1 MWALFGIRVDAYIQE
16 RYQNETRRLVARRGP
31 LGAMLFAVGVGMAGV
46 LEVKYRPERLRYLLF
61 VFALELTVCLVAH
74 ACHRSH
80 RLRHLGIELT
90 RGACVALVAC
100 IALYFGLT
108 GANRAALA
116 LLLIAF
122 ELTTALMFP
131 WSGGSQAMMA
141 AACMLAQTSLTLS
154 GSSSDGNLPAA
165 YGLYA
170 VAAGGLLSIVGAAF
184 LDRQRRTVFT
194 QREQLDRHLATF
206 RDLTGTLHGFDAQRV
221 LSIVCTTTLET
232 FRLRRLWVVWQ
243 VPGSSSIQGYVV
255 RAGRIISWEPLAE
268 TQRLW
273 HWMTGWKHEGGAFL
287 SSSAAADVPSVL
299 YGANA
304 TTILCMPLGNEGERL
319 GAICAD
325 TLPLTERELALA
337 SVLASGA
344 AIAMANAWLYDR
356 VAAASA
362 EKSVFLARIA
372 HELRNPLQTI
382 LWDVDAL
389 CEGANGERTQLERVR
404 QNSLMTLDL
413 ATELQDFAEIET
425 RCVTANPEAIN
436 LTQTLD
442 HLEVTA
448 RALLDGRPIAFRTV
462 VDPAAAVVV
471 TDPFRVRQILSNLIS
486 NAAKFTASGA
496 IEVEARRLETEI
508 AISVRDTGLGID
520 AADLTRI
527 FIPFYRGAARA
538 LTGARGMGLGL
549 AISREL
555 AVVLGGRLEAES
567 VVGKGSTFRL
577 LLPALPGTPALV
589 SPAEESAALR
599 GTVAL
604 LIDDDPSYRTQTAI
618 ALRQCGASVVE
629 AADGFEGLRRA
640 RESPPHVIILDL
652 GLPGMSGL
660 QVLMHLKRDRQLS
673 EIPVVIATADVDLET
688 RCREGGCAAWIA
700 KPYTPL
706 ELLPVLVPLVR
717 GASTGDSEHS
727 RPASP
732 SSGAA

>member
-1 MWALFGIRVDAYIQE
+1 MDAHVQE
-16 RYQNETRRLVARRGP
+16 RYRSETRRLVARRGP
-31 LGAMLFAVGVGMAGV
+31 LGAMLFAAGVGLAGV
-46 LEVKYRPERLRYLLF
+46 LEVRYHPERLRYLLF
-61 VFALELTVCLVAH
+61 VFVLEFIVCLVTH
-74 ACHRSH
+74 ACHRSR
-80 RLRHLGIELT
+80 RLRHRGIELT

-108 GANRAALA
+108 GANRVGLA

-131 WSGGSQAMMA
+131 WSAASQGMIA
-141 AACMLAQTSLTLS
+141 AACMLAQTTLAWS
-154 GSSSDGNLPAA
+154 GSSPDGNLPAA
-165 YGLYA
+165 YGLYG
-170 VAAGGLLSIVGAAF
+170 VAAGGLLSIVGTAF
-184 LDRQRRTVFT
+184 LDRQRRTVFA
-194 QREQLDRHLATF
+194 QREQLDRHLTAF

-243 VPGSSSIQGYVV
+243 VSGSSSVQGYVV
-255 RAGRIISWEPLAE
+255 RAGRTISWEPLAE

-287 SSSAAADVPSVL
+287 ASGAAAGVPSAL
-299 YGANA
+299 DGANA

-362 EKSVFLARIA
+362 EKSVVLARIA

-389 CEGANGERTQLERVR
+389 RERANGERMQLERVR
-404 QNSLMTLDL
+404 QNALMTLDC
-413 ATELQDFAEIET
+413 AKELQDFAEIET
-425 RCVTANPEAIN
+425 RYVSVNPEAIN

-448 RALLDGRPIAFRTV
+448 RALLEGRPIAFRTDV
-462 VDPAAAVVV
+462 HPAAAVVV
-471 TDPFRVRQILSNLIS
+471 TDPFRLRQILTNLIS

-520 AADLTRI
+520 AVDLTRI
-527 FIPFYRGAARA
+527 FAPFYRGAACA
-538 LTGARGMGLGL
+538 LMGARGMGLGL
-549 AISREL
+549 AISQEL

-577 LLPALPGTPALV
+577 LLPADAGTPALAA
-589 SPAEESAALR
+589 SAERFAALR
-599 GTVAL
+599 GTVVL
-604 LIDDDPSYRTQTAI
+604 LVDDDPSYRAQTAI

-629 AADGFEGLRRA
+629 AADGSEGLRCV
-640 RESPPHVIILDL
+640 RESRPDVVVLDL
-652 GLPGMSGL
+652 GLPDMSGL
-660 QVLMHLKRDRQLS
+660 DVLMHLKRDRQLS
-673 EIPVVIATADVDLET
+673 EIPVVIATADAELEAH
-688 RCREGGCAAWIA
+688 CREAGCAGWIS
-700 KPYTPL
+700 KPYTPM

-717 GASTGDSEHS
+717 GS
-727 RPASP
+727 RRC
-732 SSGAA
+732 